1 MASNQNFLLTPQQQ
15 ELLFAALNANRP
27 VAGSAGI
34 SPNTAVADTP
44 ATTKPADL
52 INGIADSSFLDYD
65 YSFDGADTS
74 LDFSLGGGD
83 QTSFLDNEDGD
94 VDDARTDSAPS
105 NAEND
110 SPDKR
115 SHPDDEEEEDGA
127 ASAKRHES
135 TEKVPKKPGRK
146 PLTSEPSSKRKAQNR
161 AAQRAFRERKEKH
174 LKDLE
179 TKVAEL
185 EKASETAN
193 NENDVLRAQVEKMT
207 VELNEYKK
215 RMELLSRS
223 RTAYSQGSSRPVFG
237 NSMINNINDV
247 SFQFEFPKFGQ
258 LPGPSPTAATP
269 APTTN
274 GNNSNNNSPSA
285 LSNYKRGLSFD
296 TLNTPSPV
304 ELPGLSTSATSN
316 ANSPTESINGLKKTT
331 KDDLS
336 KLSNVFTP
344 PLTNVITSRSSM
356 DSGSTSSP
364 SASSHTNTAPSSSCG
379 TSPEPYTQSPM
390 GFKPVDTMATI
401 GEEQTAMFANTN
413 TNQDI
418 SQFANVDISDMSW
431 LNGQTN
437 FQFDPQL
444 FGDYREPQENILASG
459 GFDDSFFNDALEV
472 DFTTPFNMAPS
483 PLITTTAKA
492 NSLIAQIDAA
502 KEGEF
507 ASSSIAGKAGTP
519 PVPILPANGA
529 MLTCNKIW
537 ERLQNCPQVKNGD
550 FDLDG
555 LCSDLQ
561 KKAKCSGS
569 GAVVD
574 EKDFKFVMDKYL
586 DKDDQKCTKDLLAE
600 VKAPIS

>member
-1 MASNQNFLLTPQQQ
+1 MASNQSFLLTPQQQ

-27 VAGSAGI
+27 MADSTGI
-34 SPNTAVADTP
+34 SPNTAVTDTP

-83 QTSFLDNEDGD
+83 QTSFLDNDDGD
-94 VDDARTDSAPS
+94 ADDTKTDSAPS

-115 SHPDDEEEEDGA
+115 SHPEDEDEEDG

-179 TKVAEL
+179 DKVAEL

-193 NENDVLRAQVEKMT
+193 SENGVLRAQVEKMT

-223 RTAYSQGSSRPVFG
+223 RSTYPQGGRQVFG

-269 APTTN
+269 AATN
-274 GNNSNNNSPSA
+274 SNNSPSA
-285 LSNYKRGLSFD
+285 LSSYKRGLSFD

-304 ELPGLSTSATSN
+304 ELPGLSTSATTN
-316 ANSPTESINGLKKTT
+316 ANSPAESINGLKKTTT

-344 PLTNVITSRSSM
+344 PLTNVHTTRSSM

-401 GEEQTAMFANTN
+401 GEEQAAMFANINTN
-413 TNQDI
+413 TNQDV
-418 SQFANVDISDMSW
+418 SHFANVDLSDMSW

-444 FGDYREPQENILASG
+444 FGDYREPQENILAGG

-483 PLITTTAKA
+483 PLISTNAKA

-507 ASSSIAGKAGTP
+507 ASSSIAGKAGLP
-519 PVPILPANGA
+519 PVPALPATGA
-529 MLTCNKIW
+529 LLTCNKIW
-537 ERLQNCPQVKNGD
+537 ERLQNCPKVQNGD

-574 EKDFKFVMDKYL
+574 EKDFKFVMNKYL
-586 DKDDQKCTKDLLAE
+586 DKDDEAKCTKDLLSE
-600 VKAPIS
+600 VKAPVA